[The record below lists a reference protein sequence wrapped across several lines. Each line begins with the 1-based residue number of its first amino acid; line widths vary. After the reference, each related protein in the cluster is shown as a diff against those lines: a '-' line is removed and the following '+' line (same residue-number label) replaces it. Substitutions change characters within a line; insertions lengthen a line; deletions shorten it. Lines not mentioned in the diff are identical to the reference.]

1 MYEYEHKSIKK
12 YRARVCINI
21 DKTLY
26 KIQKW
31 DFYKYNHIYTNT
43 TTFIYRNI
51 FLHFNINSNLG
62 KTQGQLEAKQ
72 YDGRC
77 VGVEKNI
84 KHQLHQKNTSN
95 KDKHKRNA
103 DYICTWFVEKTK
115 KCKKLDKSQHCGG
128 VGAMPPLGGSGL
140 PTICD

>member
-1 MYEYEHKSIKK
+1 MYK
-12 YRARVCINI
+12 YRQNFTQKYRNGIFTNI
-21 DKTLY
+21 
-26 KIQKW
+26 
-31 DFYKYNHIYTNT
+31 

-103 DYICTWFVEKTK
+103 DYVHGLW
-115 KCKKLDKSQHCGG
+115 KKLKSAKNLTNHNTVEVSAHAPVRGIWTSNY
-128 VGAMPPLGGSGL
+128 L
-140 PTICD
+140 

>member
-12 YRARVCINI
+12 YGARVCINI

-26 KIQKW
+26 RNGI
-31 DFYKYNHIYTNT
+31 FTNI

-72 YDGRC
+72 YVGRC

-84 KHQLHQKNTSN
+84 KHQLHQKKTSN
-95 KDKHKRNA
+95 KDKYKINA
-103 DYICTWFVEKTK
+103 DYVHGLW
-115 KCKKLDKSQHCGG
+115 KKLKSAKNLTNHNTVEVSAHAPVRGIWTSNY
-128 VGAMPPLGGSGL
+128 L
-140 PTICD
+140 

>member
-26 KIQKW
+26 RNGI
-31 DFYKYNHIYTNT
+31 FTNI

-103 DYICTWFVEKTK
+103 DYVHGLW
-115 KCKKLDKSQHCGG
+115 KKLKSAKNLTNHNTVEVSAHAPVRGIWTSNY
-128 VGAMPPLGGSGL
+128 L
-140 PTICD
+140 

>member
-26 KIQKW
+26 RNGI
-31 DFYKYNHIYTNT
+31 FTNI

-103 DYICTWFVEKTK
+103 DYVHGLWK
-115 KCKKLDKSQHCGG
+115 KN
-128 VGAMPPLGGSGL
+128 
-140 PTICD
+140 

>member
-1 MYEYEHKSIKK
+1 MHK
-12 YRARVCINI
+12 YRQNF
-21 DKTLY
+21 
-26 KIQKW
+26 IQKYRNGI
-31 DFYKYNHIYTNT
+31 FTNI

-77 VGVEKNI
+77 VGVEK
-84 KHQLHQKNTSN
+84 KYKTSVTSKEDKQRRQAQN
-95 KDKHKRNA
+95 KCRL
-103 DYICTWFVEKTK
+103 CTWFVEKTK

>member
-26 KIQKW
+26 RNGI
-31 DFYKYNHIYTNT
+31 FTNI

-103 DYICTWFVEKTK
+103 DYVHGLWQKLK
-115 KCKKLDKSQHCGG
+115 SAKKLDKSQHCGG
-128 VGAMPPLGGSGL
+128 VGACPR
-140 PTICD
+140 